1 MRECENLYNQ
11 LQIVSIPA
19 IEVHEEPAHSTTRIQ
34 TDSKVTLNSHLRDK
48 SLVRDKS
55 VGRNLGKTEEK
66 TMIKTKTVSHLK
78 KTEVKD
84 LKNDLK
90 TSISKTKSTLS
101 LNKVESSKSR
111 I

>member
-1 MRECENLYNQ
+1 MYSQ
-11 LQIVSIPA
+11 LQIVTNPA
-19 IEVHEEPAHSTTRIQ
+19 NEVHEEPAPSTTRIQ
-34 TDSKVTLNSHLRDK
+34 TESKVTLNSHLRDK

-55 VGRNLGKTEEK
+55 LGRNLGKTEEK

-90 TSISKTKSTLS
+90 TSMSKTKSTMN
-101 LNKVESSKSR
+101 LNKVESSKSS